1 MTTTTKDHVTSR
13 AARAGGTVVRQVR
26 TVLHPGSARPADA
39 GEAMSGWLAVTVLRD
54 LSELEDSQLPAPLAE
69 LGEDIEVRLSPAP
82 GDRGTEL
89 AARLR
94 DRGASSGKHS
104 RLTGSDPQADLRS
117 ALRRAKQLIEVGE
130 VLAVDPAPHGKRTA
144 SPGGMLVEAWTKVA
158 PKAGVR

>member
-1 MTTTTKDHVTSR
+1 VTASIGNVASV
-13 AARAGGTVVRQVR
+13 AARAGGSVVRQVR
-26 TVLHPGSARPADA
+26 LVIDPSAARPAGA
-39 GEAMSGWLAVTVLRD
+39 GQPASGWLSVTVFREPSD
-54 LSELEDSQLPAPLAE
+54 VDAAALPAPLAE
-69 LGEDIEVRLSPAP
+69 FGDRIEVRVRPAA
-82 GDRGTEL
+82 GGKGTEL

-94 DRGASSGKHS
+94 DRPSSGTAAG

-144 SPGGMLVEAWTKVA
+144 TPGGVLLEAWTKVA